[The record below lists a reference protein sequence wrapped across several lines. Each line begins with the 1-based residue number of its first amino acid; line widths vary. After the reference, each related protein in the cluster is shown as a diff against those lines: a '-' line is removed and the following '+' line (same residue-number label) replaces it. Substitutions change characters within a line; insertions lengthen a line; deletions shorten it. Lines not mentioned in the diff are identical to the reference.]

1 MKIVVCLLSG
11 GIDSTVAAVLK
22 AKEPNTLV
30 TLLSVYYGQ
39 GAEESE
45 KQQSAEVADWLRNRF
60 DNVIEHFY
68 IRIDGT
74 IRWTARQRSETFRNP
89 TGEEIPLRGFV
100 GWRHPEGGWSQAG
113 YPSTR
118 DEAFTLI
125 AAAGVEARLHDIPS
139 TTHGE
144 VVLATTGE
152 DLSNFEDIE
161 VETYTNHLNEVLARK
176 MMPRRGK
183 SMRIDLP
190 LIGMMKS
197 EVVRIGLQIGAPL
210 ELTWSCYF
218 GEPGRPCGI
227 CDQCKWRQEAFRE
240 AGVSDP
246 ATTHGGEAN
255 AHIAVP

>member
-11 GIDSTVAAVLK
+11 GVDSTVAAVLK
-22 AKEPNTLV
+22 AKEPSTLV
-30 TLLSVYYGQ
+30 ALLSIYYGQ

-45 KQQSAEVADWLRNRF
+45 RLQSAKVADWLCSHF

-68 IRIDGT
+68 MRIDGT
-74 IRWTARQRSETFRNP
+74 IRWSKRQRSETFKNP
-89 TGEEIPLRGFV
+89 EGKEIPLKGFV

-125 AAAGVEARLHDIPS
+125 AAAGVEARLHDIQEA
-139 TTHGE
+139 THGE

-152 DLSNFEDIE
+152 DLTNFEDIE
-161 VETYTNHLNEVLARK
+161 AETYTNHLNEVLARK

-183 SMRIDLP
+183 SIRIDLP

-197 EVVRIGLQIGAPL
+197 EVVRVGLQIGAPL

-218 GEPGRPCGI
+218 GEPGRPCGA
-227 CDQCKWRQEAFRE
+227 CDQCKWRQEAFRA
-240 AGVSDP
+240 AGVLDP
-246 ATTHGGEAN
+246 ANQGG
-255 AHIAVP
+255 